1 MSTETLNRPEQA
13 ADCFDAAALLA
24 ELKGLRENVR
34 VEGAALRSAWGPT
47 AERSIYADI
56 ENLSHYLALRHTDL
70 SNVQRR
76 LQALGLSSLG
86 RSEAKVVTA
95 LDAIIATLGRL
106 GGAPAAPYPDPASM
120 RAADR
125 RIREARD
132 ALFGGGQDDPYS
144 RIMVTL
150 PTEAATDA
158 RLARDLMQAG
168 MTCARINC
176 AHDSPDLWREMIV
189 NIRIAER
196 ELDSPCRILMDVAG
210 PKTRVEEVVGGEK
223 KRVKRGDTIVLAADI
238 ARAGKHG
245 LTFTC
250 SVPDI
255 IDKLA
260 LGDQVWINDGRIGAQ
275 VAALSSDKAHLQV
288 TAAREKGERL
298 KPEKGVNFPGV
309 DLGLPALAKAD
320 FAALDFIAENAD
332 LVGFSF
338 VQTPAD
344 VAQLQER
351 VRAARAG
358 RAPLGIVLKI
368 ETPLAVANLPRL
380 IAQAASEN
388 PTAVMIARGDL
399 AVELGFERLSE
410 MQEEMLWLCE
420 AAHVPVVWATQVL
433 DGLVKD
439 GLPSRA
445 ETTDAAMAQRC
456 ECVML
461 NKGPYVVEGV
471 VFLRHVLQRM
481 DRHQAKKFARFGP
494 LHSWR

>member
-1 MSTETLNRPEQA
+1 MSIELLYRPGMA
-13 ADCFDAAALLA
+13 SDAAGLLA
-24 ELKGLRENVR
+24 EIVALRDRVR
-34 VEGAALRSAWGPT
+34 AEGAALRQSWGAGDT
-47 AERSIYADI
+47 ATPHADI
-56 ENLSHYLALRHTDL
+56 ENLSHYLALRHSDL
-70 SNVQRR
+70 SSAQRR

-86 RSEAKVVTA
+86 RSEAKVMTT
-95 LDAIIATLGRL
+95 LGAIIATLERL
-106 GGAPAAPYPDPASM
+106 SGAPASPYPDEAAM

-125 RIREARD
+125 QIRDARD
-132 ALFGGGQDDPYS
+132 ALFGGGPNDPYS

-158 RLARDLMQAG
+158 RLVRDLMQAG

-176 AHDSPDLWREMIV
+176 AHNSAPVWQDMIA
-189 NIRIAER
+189 NIRIGEQ
-196 ELDSPCRILMDVAG
+196 ELGRSCRILMDVAG
-210 PKTRVEEVVGGEK
+210 PKVRVEEVYGGEK
-223 KRVKRGDTIVLAADI
+223 RRIKKGDTIVLASDI
-238 ARAGKHG
+238 VTAGKHG
-245 LTFTC
+245 VTFTC

-255 IDKLA
+255 VSRLK

-275 VAALSSDKAHLQV
+275 VAALSSDRVHLEV
-288 TAAREKGERL
+288 IAARAKGERL

-309 DLGLPALAKAD
+309 DLGLPALGGED
-320 FAALDFIAENAD
+320 LEALDFIAEHAD

-338 VQTPAD
+338 VQTISD
-344 VAQLQER
+344 VQQLQER
-351 VRAARAG
+351 LRGKRNG
-358 RAPLGIVLKI
+358 RAPLGVVLKI
-368 ETPLAVANLPRL
+368 ETPQAVSALPQL
-380 IAQAASEN
+380 IVQSAREN

-420 AAHVPVVWATQVL
+420 AAHAPVVWATQVL

-461 NKGPYVVEGV
+461 NKGPHVVDGV

-481 DRHQAKKFARFGP
+481 DRHQSKKFARFGP